1 MNVIGVI
8 MGGGAGTRLQP
19 LTRDRAK
26 PAVPIAGKYRLVDIP
41 ISNCINSH
49 IRRMYLLTQFN
60 SVSLHQHVAHSFQFD
75 QFHRGYVRL
84 LAAQQTPDSVGWFEG
99 TADAVRKSFRYFL
112 DEQPDII
119 VILSGDQLY
128 RMDFAEVIQ
137 QHLDTQAEVTIATKP
152 VPRDEAGALG
162 IMQVDSQKRIVRFVE
177 KPGIGPALDE
187 LRQPGVGPERYLANM
202 GIYVFNAKVLQELLE
217 SLPHTDFGRDIIPE
231 AIQRHKVCS
240 FSFDG
245 YWRDIGTIGSFWQAN
260 LELTDVNPPFTFYDA
275 KAPIYTHMRYLP
287 PSKINCCDL
296 NRTLLCEGC
305 IITGH
310 RILHSII
317 GIRAVVGDGSVI
329 EHSIVMGADYYEGE
343 RPAPPGAVP
352 PLGIGRDCF
361 IRNAIIDKNARIGD
375 GCYITPEGIPDGT
388 VTPNY
393 TVRDGV
399 IVIPKKAVIPAGT
412 RI

>member
-1 MNVIGVI
+1 MNVIAVI

-49 IRRMYLLTQFN
+49 IRRMFLLTQFN

-84 LAAQQTPDSVGWFEG
+84 LAAQQTPSSVGWFEG

-112 DEQPDII
+112 DEQPDLII
-119 VILSGDQLY
+119 ILSGDQLY
-128 RMDFAEVIQ
+128 RMDFNEVIA
-137 QHLDTQAEVTIATKP
+137 QHVETRADVTIATKP
-152 VPRDEAGALG
+152 VPRSEAGALG
-162 IMQVDSQKRIVRFVE
+162 IMQVNDQKRITRFVE
-177 KPGIGPALDE
+177 KPGDSPLLDD
-187 LRQPGVGPERYLANM
+187 LRSPFGGDLYLASM
-202 GIYVFNAKVLQELLE
+202 GIYVFNAKVLQDLLG
-217 SLPHTDFGRDIIPE
+217 SLPHSDFGRDIIPE
-231 AIQRHKVCS
+231 AIQRHEVYG
-240 FSFDG
+240 FIFNG
-245 YWRDIGTIGSFWQAN
+245 YWRDIGTIGSFWKAN
-260 LELTDVNPPFTFYDA
+260 LELTEPNPPFTFYDA
-275 KAPIYTHMRYLP
+275 RAPVYTHMRYLP

-310 RILHSII
+310 RILHSIV
-317 GIRAVVGDGSVI
+317 GIRAVVGEGSVI
-329 EHSIVMGADYYEGE
+329 EHSVVMGCDYYEGE
-343 RPAPPGAVP
+343 RPPPEGDVP

-375 GCYITPEGIPDGT
+375 GCYITPDNVPEGT
-388 VTPNY
+388 STPLY

-399 IVIPKKAVIPAGT
+399 IVIPKKAVIPPGT